1 MATIK
6 AAFANSNTITITLSS
21 VTTGSFATSSA
32 VDNSSNLYISAL
44 VQVKVKAGTT
54 PTATGYWNV
63 WLIRSTDGGTTYDG
77 NSTSNKSGGMQLLG
91 VLPLSG
97 ANTGEV
103 VTGTFDTAL
112 LGALGSS
119 WKIAVENQTGV
130 TTDTTA
136 GNHTAIFTGV
146 TYTSA

>member
-1 MATIK
+1 MASIK
-6 AAFANSNTITITLSS
+6 AAFSNGNTITITLSS
-21 VTTGSFATSSA
+21 VTSGSFAVSSA
-32 VDNSSNLYISAL
+32 IDNSANLFPSAL
-44 VQVKVKAGTT
+44 VQIKVKAGTT

-63 WLIRSTDGGTTYDG
+63 WLIRSADGGTTYDG
-77 NSTSNKSGGMQLLG
+77 NSTSNKAGGMQLLG

-112 LGALGSS
+112 LGALGTS

-136 GNHTAIFTGV
+136 GNHTAVYSGV
-146 TYTSA
+146 SYTSL